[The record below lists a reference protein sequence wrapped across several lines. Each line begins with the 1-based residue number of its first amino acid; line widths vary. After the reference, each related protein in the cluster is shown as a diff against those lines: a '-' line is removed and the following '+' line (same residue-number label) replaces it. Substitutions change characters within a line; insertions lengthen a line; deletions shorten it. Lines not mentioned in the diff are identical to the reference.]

1 MNDKQRLRYE
11 RLVRAFSYGAEHAP
25 DFPPTTRGGQ
35 AHARLGEAIA
45 AAKEQDAA
53 SITHQSAGQQSTA
66 RRQLGREA
74 LETSLAAISDTAATI
89 GLDHPEVR
97 DGFRRTRGNA
107 TDQTLIGT
115 ARSFAAA
122 ALPLKARFI
131 EYDLPADFLE
141 QLDEEINSFEEAIEA
156 QTAHAG
162 ARMAASAALEDALKR
177 GEREVEKLDTAVRNK
192 FSGDPAKLA
201 AWESARRMER
211 SARAKKR
218 GEMPA
223 TPAAS

>member
-45 AAKEQDAA
+45 AAEEQDAA
-53 SITHQSAGQQSTA
+53 GITNQRAGQQSTT
-66 RRQLGREA
+66 RREVGREA
-74 LETSLAAISDTAATI
+74 LQTALAAISDTAATI
-89 GLDHPEVR
+89 GLDYPEVR
-97 DGFRRTRGNA
+97 DGFRRMRSNV

-131 EYDLPADFLE
+131 EYDLPPDFLE
-141 QLDEEINSFEEAIEA
+141 RLDEQIDSFEEAIGA
-156 QTAHAG
+156 QTAHAS
-162 ARMAASAALEDALKR
+162 ARVAATAALEDALKR
-177 GEREVEKLDTAVRNK
+177 GEQELEKLDTAVRNK
-192 FSGDPAKLA
+192 FSGDPSKLA

-211 SARAKKR
+211 TGRSKKS
-218 GEMPA
+218 GD
-223 TPAAS
+223 TPAPPVA